1 MCYSQIRNHLIH
13 RYFEDPLQLLSS
25 IKDDD
30 RLAAYKIT
38 KMDKNTKYLQL
49 IHRRRE
55 QSSDSH
61 TISGWKPYGTPIVSL
76 ISSDDKITRGDIQV
90 MVNRILSPLLLK
102 GDNAQQ
108 AASAET
114 NVVSNSINK
123 DDTVSKAT
131 HLPTLPLLL
140 VDDNNACIDLSMGE
154 EKVVKLSPSSARV
167 LVYIDWSQKLLEKYD
182 THPLETLPEVLKYGP
197 VTKKARTEPLSLYTC
212 LEAFLREEPLVPED
226 MWLVNPLTSV
236 PYMLLF
242 PCFFL
247 MLTNQSNGTCINNC
261 LFDVFT
267 TCLNYFDCI
276 FPKTFSLYNKNL
288 TELVTS
294 SIMLLV

>member
-1 MCYSQIRNHLIH
+1 LIH
-13 RYFEDPLQLLSS
+13 RFYEDPLQLLSS

-49 IHRRRE
+49 IHRRRD
-55 QSSDSH
+55 SDSQ

-76 ISSDDKITRGDIQV
+76 ISCDDTITRGDIQV
-90 MVNRILSPLLLK
+90 IVNRILSPLLLK
-102 GDNAQQ
+102 GGNA

-123 DDTVSKAT
+123 DNTVSKV
-131 HLPTLPLLL
+131 PTLPLLL

-154 EKVVKLSPSSARV
+154 DKVVKLSPSSAKV

-226 MWLVNPLTSV
+226 MWLVCPLSSIA
-236 PYMLLF
+236 YMPLF
-242 PCFFL
+242 SCLFL
-247 MLTNQSNGTCINNC
+247 MLSKHSNGLVINNC
-261 LFDVFT
+261 LLD
-267 TCLNYFDCI
+267 L
-276 FPKTFSLYNKNL
+276 LM
-288 TELVTS
+288 TS
-294 SIMLLV
+294 KLF

>member
-1 MCYSQIRNHLIH
+1 GQYKSTLVCPVCNKVSVTFDPFMYLSLPLQSATNRTMTVTVFSCDGSTQPSPCTVTVPKQGRCKDLIQALSNACSLKHNERLVLVEVRNHLIH

-49 IHRRRE
+49 IHRRRD
-55 QSSDSH
+55 SDSQ

-76 ISSDDKITRGDIQV
+76 ISCDDTITR
-90 MVNRILSPLLLK
+90 
-102 GDNAQQ
+102 
-108 AASAET
+108 
-114 NVVSNSINK
+114 
-123 DDTVSKAT
+123 
-131 HLPTLPLLL
+131 
-140 VDDNNACIDLSMGE
+140 DDNNACIDLSMGE
-154 EKVVKLSPSSARV
+154 DKVVKLSPSSARV

-226 MWLVNPLTSV
+226 MWLV
-236 PYMLLF
+236 
-242 PCFFL
+242 
-247 MLTNQSNGTCINNC
+247 
-261 LFDVFT
+261 
-267 TCLNYFDCI
+267 
-276 FPKTFSLYNKNL
+276 
-288 TELVTS
+288 
-294 SIMLLV
+294 